1 MKRAIVTG
9 GAGFIGSHLAE
20 RLLREGWRVFVIDNL
35 LTGRRENIEHLLD
48 NPDFEFLYHD
58 IRRPFPIEG
67 QVDYVFH
74 LASTA
79 SPVDFVNLPLETL
92 TVGSY
97 GTENALNLA
106 LEKGAKFLFTSTSE
120 VYGDP
125 LIHPQRED
133 YWGNV
138 NPIGV
143 RGVYDEAKRYA
154 EALVMAYHRYK
165 GADTRIVRIFNTY
178 GERMRLNDGRVVPN
192 LVSQALRGEPMTV
205 YGDGSQTRSFC
216 YVADLVE
223 GIYRLSQIDYH
234 LPVNLGN
241 PVEYTILEFAY
252 IIRDL
257 TGSQSEIVFCEFLTP
272 DDPKQ
277 RCPDIS
283 LARELLGWEPQTS
296 LEEGLRCTIE
306 DFQRRLKATPA

>member
-1 MKRAIVTG
+1 MKRAIITG

-20 RLLREGWRVFVIDNL
+20 RLIQEGWYVIVIDSL
-35 LTGRRENIEHLLD
+35 ITGQRANIEPLESSGQL
-48 NPDFEFLYHD
+48 EFLYHD
-58 IRRPFPIEG
+58 IRQPVRVEG
-67 QVDYVFH
+67 QVDFVFH

-79 SPVDFVNLPLETL
+79 SPVDFVNLPIETL

-97 GTENALNLA
+97 GTQNALELA
-106 LEKGAKFLFTSTSE
+106 LEKGTKFLFTSTSE

-125 LIHPQRED
+125 LVHPQSED

-154 EALVMAYHRYK
+154 ESLVMAYHRYK
-165 GADTRIVRIFNTY
+165 GADTRIARIFNTY

-192 LVSQALRGEPMTV
+192 FVCQALQGEPITV

-223 GIYRLSQIDYH
+223 GIWRLAHTDYH
-234 LPVNLGN
+234 FPVNLGN
-241 PVEYTILEFAY
+241 PVEHTILEFAQ
-252 IIRDL
+252 IIKRL
-257 TGSQSEIVFCEFLTP
+257 TNSPSPIEFRAFLTP
-272 DDPKQ
+272 DDPRQ

-283 LARELLGWEPQTS
+283 RARELLGWEPQVS
-296 LEEGLRCTIE
+296 LEEGLRRTIRY
-306 DFQRRLKATPA
+306 FQTQLTRL

>member
-1 MKRAIVTG
+1 MQRAIITG
-9 GAGFIGSHLAE
+9 GAGFVGSHLAE
-20 RLLREGWRVFVIDNL
+20 RLLAEGWRVCVVDNL
-35 LTGRRENIEHLLD
+35 LTGRRENIEHLMD
-48 NPDFEFLYHD
+48 NPNFEFLLHD
-58 IRRPFPIEG
+58 VREPIPIEG
-67 QVDYVFH
+67 HVDYVFH

-79 SPVDFVNLPLETL
+79 SPVDFINLPIETL
-92 TVGSY
+92 QVGSY
-97 GTENALNLA
+97 GTQNALDLA

-125 LIHPQRED
+125 LVHPQTED

-165 GADTRIVRIFNTY
+165 GLDTRIVRIFNTY

-192 LVSQALRGEPMTV
+192 FVSQALKGEPITV
-205 YGDGSQTRSFC
+205 YGDGRQTRSFC
-216 YVADLVE
+216 YVADLIE
-223 GIYRLSQIDYH
+223 GIYRLAHTDYH

-241 PVEYTILEFAY
+241 PVEHTILEFAQ
-252 IIRDL
+252 IIREL
-257 TGSQSEIVFCEFLTP
+257 TGSQSEIVFCDFLTP

-277 RCPDIS
+277 RCPDITR
-283 LARELLGWEPQTS
+283 ARELLGWEPKVS
-296 LEEGLRCTIE
+296 LEEGLRRTIE
-306 DFQRRLKATPA
+306 DFLQRLKKQSL